1 MNVLMNWYA
10 SCRQAIEKMKME
22 KMDAW
27 YFETTM
33 KGAVA
38 LCNSSANCRAI
49 VLHTKRRNVLPTTI
63 PMVRDQSVASQ
74 LLFRDKIMN

>member
-1 MNVLMNWYA
+1 
-10 SCRQAIEKMKME
+10 MKME
-22 KMDAW
+22 KLDAR
-27 YFETTM
+27 YFEKTM